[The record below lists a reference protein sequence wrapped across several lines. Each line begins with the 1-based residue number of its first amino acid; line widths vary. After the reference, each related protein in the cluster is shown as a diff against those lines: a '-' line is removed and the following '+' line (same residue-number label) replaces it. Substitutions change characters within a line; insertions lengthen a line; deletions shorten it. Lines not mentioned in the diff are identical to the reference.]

1 VPKGPGKGIFTIRLS
16 KDLPIPPKQ
25 TDTAALA
32 LWRFHRYINATFPG
46 KNGFK
51 ITMNGRQFI
60 YHMQGLTKTYPPSKK
75 VLDNIHLS
83 FYPDAKIGV
92 LGVNGSGKSTL
103 LRIMA
108 GIDKEFTGEGW
119 VAEGA
124 RVGYLEQEPQLDPA
138 KTVREN
144 VMEGVAAKKALL
156 DRYNEI
162 ATNYSDDTAEEMAKL
177 QDKIDSQNL
186 WDLDSQV
193 DLAMDALRCPP
204 DDSDV
209 TTLSGGERRRV
220 ALCRLLLD
228 QPELLLLDEPTN
240 HLDAESVNWLEGHL
254 RNYPGAILIVTH
266 DRYFLDNVTGWILEL
281 DHGRGIPYEGN
292 YTSWLGQK
300 RKRMEQEQREDEA
313 RQRTLQ
319 RESEWISSSPKAR
332 QAKSK
337 ARYQRYEDLLKIAN
351 AKQNTVAQIT
361 IPVAER
367 LGQNVVDFDNL
378 SKGFGDNLLIDDLTF
393 KLPPGGIVGVIGP
406 NGAGKTTLFRMIT
419 GQEKPDKGTIKIGE
433 SVHLGYVD
441 QSRDSLDGKKTVWE
455 EISDGNDMILL
466 GKKEMN
472 SRAYCASFNF
482 KGADQQKKVGTLS
495 GGERNRVHLAKMLR
509 SGANL
514 LLLDEP
520 TNDLDVETLRAL
532 EEALEDF
539 AGCAVI
545 ISHDRWFLDR
555 IATHILSFEGESH
568 VEWFEGNFQDYEADK
583 MRRLGTDSVIPHRLK
598 YKKFSR

>member
-1 VPKGPGKGIFTIRLS
+1 
-16 KDLPIPPKQ
+16 
-25 TDTAALA
+25 
-32 LWRFHRYINATFPG
+32 
-46 KNGFK
+46 
-51 ITMNGRQFI
+51 MNGRQFI
-60 YHMQGLTKTYPPSKK
+60 YHMQGLSKTYPPAKK
-75 VLDNIHLS
+75 VLDSIHLS

-108 GIDKEFTGEGW
+108 GIDTEFSGEAW

-124 RVGYLEQEPQLDPA
+124 RVGYLEQEPQLDA
-138 KTVREN
+138 GKTVREN
-144 VMEGVAAKKALL
+144 VMDGVAAKKALL
-156 DRYNEI
+156 DRYNEL
-162 ATNYSDDTAEEMAKL
+162 ATNYSDETADEMAKL
-177 QDKIDSQNL
+177 QDEIDSKNL

-204 DDSDV
+204 DDADV
-209 TTLSGGERRRV
+209 TKLSGGERRRV

-228 QPELLLLDEPTN
+228 QPDLLLLDEPTN

-281 DHGRGIPYEGN
+281 DHGRGIPYQGN
-292 YTSWLGQK
+292 YTSWLHQKQK
-300 RKRMEQEQREDEA
+300 RLEQEAREDEA
-313 RQRTLQ
+313 RQRTLA
-319 RESEWISSSPKAR
+319 RESEWIASSPKAR

-337 ARYQRYEDLLKIAN
+337 ARYERYDELLKIAN
-351 AKQNTVAQIT
+351 AKVNTVAQIT

-367 LGQNVVDFDNL
+367 LGQNVVDFEHL

-419 GQEKPDKGTIKIGE
+419 GQDKPDKGTIKIGE
-433 SVHLGYVD
+433 SVQLGYVD

-455 EISDGNDMILL
+455 EISDGNDVVLL

-520 TNDLDVETLRAL
+520 TNDLDVDTLRAL
-532 EEALEDF
+532 EVALEDF

-555 IATHILSFEGESH
+555 IATHILSFEGDSH

-598 YKKFSR
+598 YKKFRR